1 MTSFLKQAAI
11 GVLCGLLFVSG
22 FGMEKMVGEGKWS
35 VLDVRA
41 CDNPSQY
48 RDRVTVQRRKLNR
61 THDVFDGSFDLKELI
76 DNDTA
81 IRLECCKYVDGG
93 CKPFQQINDRC
104 FCCFA
109 KEQGGDNFAEVLSAA
124 GLDPPDCPLPVG
136 AYDIHDFLMDY
147 DSLPE
152 EGFFGKF
159 EAKIFA
165 VKDFVDTACLSLTV
179 EFNELDDE

>member
-1 MTSFLKQAAI
+1 MYDTFFYFNKNYYRFL
-11 GVLCGLLFVSG
+11 F
-22 FGMEKMVGEGKWS
+22 
-35 VLDVRA
+35 
-41 CDNPSQY
+41 
-48 RDRVTVQRRKLNR
+48 
-61 THDVFDGSFDLKELI
+61 
-76 DNDTA
+76 
-81 IRLECCKYVDGG
+81 
-93 CKPFQQINDRC
+93 FQ
-104 FCCFA
+104 
-109 KEQGGDNFAEVLSAA
+109 
-124 GLDPPDCPLPVG
+124 G